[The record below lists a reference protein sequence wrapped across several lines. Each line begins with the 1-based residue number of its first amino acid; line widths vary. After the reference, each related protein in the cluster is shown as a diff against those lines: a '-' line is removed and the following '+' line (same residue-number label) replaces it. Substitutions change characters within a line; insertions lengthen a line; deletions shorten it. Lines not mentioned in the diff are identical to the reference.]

1 MNAVELSGQAKIGAI
16 IHDQSRVWR
25 RHSRPRLPAQLPR
38 LLQHNPCIPG
48 FVPVLKQCATGS
60 TEFLSKC
67 NDAISVG
74 VSGCVQDGVEA
85 WQYHARL
92 M

>member
-1 MNAVELSGQAKIGAI
+1 MFLQF
-16 IHDQSRVWR
+16 
-25 RHSRPRLPAQLPR
+25 PR
-38 LLQHNPCIPG
+38 LLEHNPCIPG

-60 TEFLSKC
+60 TQFLTKC
-67 NDAISVG
+67 NEAINVG

-85 WQYHARL
+85 WQYHARF